1 MKNFPKIIMLSF
13 LKKKVIPRPNYK
25 PNLWDILVKRSLDET
40 ADFVERNLNSAIYRP
55 SRELFYL
62 SVVNSIKKN
71 KALICEFGVYNGR
84 SINTLSQMLPNAVF
98 YGFDSF
104 TGLPEKWEGNDLDRG
119 YFNRSG
125 IPPVTNK
132 NVQLRIGS
140 FADTVPIFAKE
151 ISEKTQI
158 DLLHIDCDIYSS
170 TKTVLDLCRLN
181 IKSGT
186 IIIFDEYFGYP
197 NWENHEHKAFTE
209 FVDQFGYQFE
219 YLFYRTRQLCVQIK

>member
-1 MKNFPKIIMLSF
+1 MKSS
-13 LKKKVIPRPNYK
+13 LKKKSKPISK
-25 PNLWDILVKRSLDET
+25 PNLWDLLVKRSLDDT
-40 ADFVERNLNSAIYRP
+40 ADFVEANLKSAIYRP
-55 SRELFYL
+55 SRGAFYL
-62 SVVNSIKKN
+62 SVVNSIQKN
-71 KALICEFGVYNGR
+71 TALVCEFGVYKGR

-98 YGFDSF
+98 FGFDSF
-104 TGLPEKWEGNDLDRG
+104 TGLPEKWDGNDLDKG
-119 YFNRSG
+119 YFNLSG

-132 NVQLRIGS
+132 NVEFRIGS
-140 FADTVPIFAKE
+140 FADTIPIFTKE

-170 TKTVLDLCRLN
+170 TKTILDLCHLN

-197 NWENHEHKAFTE
+197 NWRNHEHKAFTE
-209 FVDQFGYQFE
+209 FVDQYKYQFE